1 VYDVLVNSMNSRSSG
16 GICKKL
22 QWFDRF
28 TMKAIL
34 LVTLSLSKREQTLC
48 VEGMGNPNAEQ
59 GFF

>member
-1 VYDVLVNSMNSRSSG
+1 MNSRSSG